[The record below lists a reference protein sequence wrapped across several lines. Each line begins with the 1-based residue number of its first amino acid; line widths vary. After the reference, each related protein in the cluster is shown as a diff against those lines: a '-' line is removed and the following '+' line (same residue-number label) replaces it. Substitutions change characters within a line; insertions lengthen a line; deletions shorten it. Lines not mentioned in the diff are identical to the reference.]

1 MRNTILVLFTIGAA
15 FAQGPPKEAVD
26 ITNAEVQ
33 EVLKNAS
40 PQAVDQQ
47 LKVVDM
53 GKYNL
58 AVGIIHRGPT
68 KDGGPITGIAH
79 DATTE
84 TYIITSGS
92 GTLVTGGTM
101 QIRSLSRRAAP
112 PTKSSTAP
120 ALPGR

>member
-1 MRNTILVLFTIGAA
+1 
-15 FAQGPPKEAVD
+15 
-26 ITNAEVQ
+26 
-33 EVLKNAS
+33 
-40 PQAVDQQ
+40 
-47 LKVVDM
+47 M